1 MAKYYARLID
11 KTLKLEL
18 NSFGAVLIS
27 GPKWCGKTTTAMRF
41 SNSMINLQDPIN
53 KRNYL
58 NILSINPDILLSEN
72 SPMLIDEWQEAPQV
86 WDYVRQTVDKKGKKG
101 LYILTGSSTVDS
113 SLISHS
119 GAGRISRI
127 LMRTLSLFE
136 SGNSNGSISLEDI
149 FNNKDFTSSKS
160 SLTINDYAELV
171 VRGGFPATIE
181 SSLEIARRQI
191 DSYIDII
198 ANQELPS
205 IYGGTKNPQIIKKII
220 KILARHTATQ
230 ASMNTLLKDIENE
243 DVKIHIDTLS
253 NYLNALRNLYIIE
266 DLPAWTPKLR
276 SKAIVRESNT
286 RHFIDP
292 ALAARSLNANP
303 TDLLL
308 DFETFGFLFESLVI
322 RDLRIYTEYLGGH
335 VSHYRD
341 SYGYECDAIIHLDNG
356 KWGLVE
362 VKLGNLQIE
371 KAAKNLIHLKNT
383 INARVKPTFLMII
396 TGGQF
401 AYQRDDGVYVVPIG
415 CLKP

>member
-1 MAKYYARLID
+1 MKKYYSRLID
-11 KTLKLEL
+11 RILKLEL
-18 NSFGAVLIS
+18 ESFGAVLIS
-27 GPKWCGKTTTAMRF
+27 GPKWSGKTTTALRF

-53 KRNYL
+53 KKNYL
-58 NILSINPDILLSEN
+58 NILSVNPDTLLTDK

-86 WDYVRQTVDKKGKKG
+86 WDYVRQTVDKKGEKG

-136 SGNSNGSISLEDI
+136 SGNSNGTISLQDI
-149 FNNKDFTSSKS
+149 IENKQIDPIKS
-160 SLTINDYAELV
+160 EVTINEYAELV

-181 SSLEIARRQI
+181 SSMEVAKRQI
-191 DSYIDII
+191 DSYLDII
-198 ANQELPS
+198 ANQEVPS
-205 IYGGTKNPQIIKKII
+205 VYGGVKNPQTIKKII
-220 KILARHTATQ
+220 KVLARHTGTQ
-230 ASMNTLLKDIENE
+230 ASVSTILKDLANE
-243 DVKIHIDTLS
+243 DSEIHNETLS
-253 NYLNALRNLYIIE
+253 NYLNAFRNLYIVE

-276 SKAIVRESNT
+276 SKATVRAGNT

-292 ALAARSLNANP
+292 ALAARALNANAS
-303 TDLLL
+303 DLLV
-308 DFETFGFLFESLVI
+308 DFETFGLLFESLVI
-322 RDLRIYTEYLGGH
+322 RDLRIYTEYLSGH

-341 SYGYECDAIIHLDNG
+341 SYGYEADAVIHMDDG

-362 VKLGNLQIE
+362 VKLGSLQID
-371 KAAKNLIHLKNT
+371 KAAENLIHLEKT
-383 INARVKPTFLMII
+383 IDTRIKPSFLMII

-401 AYQRDDGVYVVPIG
+401 AYKRDDGVYVVPIG